1 MTSHA
6 TYGRATGRAEQ
17 SAARAVPAIAL
28 GALSVTAAVISVG
41 LIAALS
47 SPDLTVDVLLG
58 ALAVLSLAAVGTL
71 LAIRVPANAVGWL
84 LLVAGFI
91 LGVRLLAF
99 DYQVASRAIP
109 DGSWPGTDV
118 AAWLGNYLLG
128 PPIAIL
134 IIWIPLVYPDGRLL
148 SRRWRWLVG
157 LTVVMSAGGVLAWFR
172 PGPIP
177 YTNVDNPFGIHGME
191 PLLDVLGP
199 ATRLATVLAVPCAL
213 ASVVIRF
220 RRGDTVER
228 TQLKWLLAATAMA
241 GIALL
246 VSGVTTAA
254 GAIALAI
261 PAYSIGLLVFSALP
275 VAIGIAVLRYRLY
288 EIDHI
293 ISRTIGW
300 AIVTGLLV
308 SVFGAGL
315 LALQGALARFTQ
327 GNTLAVAVSTLAV
340 AALFQPLRRL
350 VQHAVDRRFDRA
362 RYDTQRTVDAFAE
375 RLRDEVALDAVE
387 ADLRGTIMGSVKPS
401 SYALWLRRASQQR
414 RSIDG
419 P

>member
-1 MTSHA
+1 
-6 TYGRATGRAEQ
+6 
-17 SAARAVPAIAL
+17 VPAIAL
-28 GALSVTAAVISVG
+28 GALSVTAAVTSVG

-47 SPDLTVDVLLG
+47 LPDLTVDVLLG
-58 ALAVLSLAAVGTL
+58 ALAVVTLAAVGTI
-71 LAIRVPANAVGWL
+71 LATRVPANSVGWL
-84 LLVAGFI
+84 LLVAGFL

-99 DYQVASRAIP
+99 DYEVASREIP
-109 DGSWPGTDV
+109 SGSWPGTNV
-118 AAWLGNYLLG
+118 AAWLDNYLLG
-128 PPIAIL
+128 PPLGIL
-134 IIWIPLVYPDGRLL
+134 VLVIPLVYPDGRLL

-157 LTVVMSAGGVLAWFR
+157 LIVVMSVSGVLAWFR

-177 YTNVDNPFGIHGME
+177 FTNVENPFGIPGTE

-199 ATRLATVLAVPCAL
+199 ATRLATLLAVPSAL

-220 RRGDTVER
+220 RRGDAVER
-228 TQLKWLLAATAMA
+228 TQLKWLLTATAMA

-246 VSGVTTAA
+246 VSALTAA
-254 GAIALAI
+254 VGAIALAVS
-261 PAYSIGLLVFSALP
+261 AYSIGLLAFSALP

-288 EIDHI
+288 EIDRI

-308 SVFGAGL
+308 SVFAAGVVALQMAFAGL
-315 LALQGALARFTQ
+315 TQ
-327 GNTLAVAVSTLAV
+327 GNTIAVAVSTLAV
-340 AALFQPLRRL
+340 VALFLPLRRR
-350 VQHAVDRRFDRA
+350 VQRAVDRRFDRA

-387 ADLRGTIMGSVKPS
+387 ADLRGTITGSVKPS
-401 SYALWLRRASQQR
+401 SYGLWLRRASQQR
-414 RSIDG
+414 RPIDG

>member
-6 TYGRATGRAEQ
+6 TYGRATGGAGP
-17 SAARAVPAIAL
+17 SAAQAVAAIAL

-58 ALAVLSLAAVGTL
+58 ALAVLALAAVGTI
-71 LAIRVPANAVGWL
+71 LATRVPANAVGWL
-84 LLVAGFI
+84 LLVAGFL

-99 DYQVASRAIP
+99 DYEVASREILS
-109 DGSWPGTDV
+109 GSWPGTDV
-118 AAWLGNYLLG
+118 AAWLDNNLLG
-128 PPIAIL
+128 PPLAIL
-134 IIWIPLVYPDGRLL
+134 VLVIPLVYPDGRLL

-157 LTVVMSAGGVLAWFR
+157 LIVVMTASGVLAWFR
-172 PGPIP
+172 PGLIP
-177 YTNVDNPFGIHGME
+177 FTNVDNPFGILGME
-191 PLLDVLGP
+191 PLLDVLVP

-220 RRGDTVER
+220 RRGDAVER
-228 TQLKWLLAATAMA
+228 TQLKWLLTATAMA

-246 VSGVTTAA
+246 VSALTAA
-254 GAIALAI
+254 VGAIALAI
-261 PAYSIGLLVFSALP
+261 PAYSIGLLAFSALP

-288 EIDHI
+288 EIDRI

-308 SVFGAGL
+308 SVFAAGVV
-315 LALQGALARFTQ
+315 ALQMAFADLTQ
-327 GNTLAVAVSTLAV
+327 GNTIAVAVSTLAV
-340 AALFQPLRRL
+340 AALFQPLRRR

-387 ADLRGTIMGSVKPS
+387 ADLRGTITGSVKPS

>member
-6 TYGRATGRAEQ
+6 TSGRATGPAEP
-17 SAARAVPAIAL
+17 SAARAGPAIVL
-28 GALSVTAAVISVG
+28 GAISVTAALISVG
-41 LIAALS
+41 LIAALG
-47 SPDLTVDVLLG
+47 SPDLAVDVLLG
-58 ALAVLSLAAVGTL
+58 ALAVLTLAAVGTV

-84 LLVAGFI
+84 LLVAGFV

-134 IIWIPLVYPDGRLL
+134 MIWIPLVYPDGRLL

-157 LTVVMSAGGVLAWFR
+157 LTVVMSASGVLAWFR

-177 YTNVDNPFGIHGME
+177 YTNVDNPFGMPGME

-199 ATRLATVLAVPCAL
+199 AIWLATAFVVPCAI

-220 RRGDTVER
+220 RRGDAVER
-228 TQLKWLLAATAMA
+228 TQLKWLLTASAMA
-241 GIALL
+241 GIALI
-246 VSGVTTAA
+246 VSALTTAV
-254 GAIALAI
+254 GALALATI
-261 PAYSIGLLVFSALP
+261 AYSIGLLAFSALP

-288 EIDHI
+288 EIDRI

-308 SVFGAGL
+308 LVFAAGVV
-315 LALQGALARFTQ
+315 ALQAAMTGFTQ
-327 GNTLAVAVSTLAV
+327 GNTIAVALSTLAV
-340 AALFQPLRRL
+340 AALFQPLRHR
-350 VQHAVDRRFDRA
+350 VQHVVDRRFDRA
-362 RYDTQRTVDAFAE
+362 RYDAQRTVDAFAE
-375 RLRDEVALDAVE
+375 RLRDEVALDVVE
-387 ADLRGTIMGSVKPS
+387 ADLRGTITGSVKPS
-401 SYALWLRRASQQR
+401 AYGLWLRRAPLQR

>member
-1 MTSHA
+1 MVTTNWPSSSRS
-6 TYGRATGRAEQ
+6 TR
-17 SAARAVPAIAL
+17 RAVPAIAL
-28 GALSVTAAVISVG
+28 GAVSVAAAVISVG

-58 ALAVLSLAAVGTL
+58 ALAVLALAGVGTI
-71 LAIRVPANAVGWL
+71 LATRVPANAVGWL
-84 LLVAGFI
+84 LLVAGFL

-99 DYQVASRAIP
+99 DYEVASREIP
-109 DGSWPGTDV
+109 SESWPGTDV
-118 AAWLGNYLLG
+118 AAWLDNNLLG
-128 PPIAIL
+128 PPLGIL
-134 IIWIPLVYPDGRLL
+134 VLVIPLVYPDGRLL

-157 LTVVMSAGGVLAWFR
+157 LILVMTVSGVLAWFR
-172 PGPIP
+172 PGLIP
-177 YTNVDNPFGIHGME
+177 FANVDNPFGIPGME
-191 PLLDVLGP
+191 PLLDVLGA

-220 RRGDTVER
+220 RRGDAVER
-228 TQLKWLLAATAMA
+228 TQLKWLLTATAMA

-246 VSGVTTAA
+246 VSAVTSAV

-261 PAYSIGLLVFSALP
+261 PAYSIGLLAFSAVP

-288 EIDHI
+288 EIDRI

-308 SVFGAGL
+308 SVFAAGVV
-315 LALQGALARFTQ
+315 ALQMAFADLTQ
-327 GNTLAVAVSTLAV
+327 GNTIAVAVSTLAV
-340 AALFQPLRRL
+340 AALFQPLRRR
-350 VQHAVDRRFDRA
+350 VQRAVDRRFDRS

-387 ADLRGTIMGSVKPS
+387 ADLHGTITGSVKPS